1 MILKNTL
8 TFISGF
14 FFYINTQIRKF
25 YLSSKLYNN
34 KISKIDHKTLEYK
47 SSPNLLD
54 CIIKYEGKKKK
65 IEDFYL
71 NSIWTNEKINEKDY
85 KKLHSFFWLFSLD
98 LKSSNKITQSI
109 ILNWIENNQNYNP
122 KNWEIDTLSKRI
134 ISWLSNSKLSYEN
147 SDQIYKEQ
155 FNKNIKKQINHL
167 INEISR
173 SSLVDDK
180 MIGCS
185 AIILTGLSFKDEKNL
200 NYGLNLLKKIINSS
214 FDSEG
219 FPKSR
224 NIRQLIFYLKYFIL
238 IREWLKESQTEIPEY
253 LNEIIFYLGQA
264 FNFTWQNI
272 NQSLLFNGNHITDN
286 LDFDKYLKFHNYK
299 FKSETNEYGGYAI
312 LKNKSVI
319 LSADIGPSP
328 DKKFSNDYQSGS
340 LSFEIYYKDNKL
352 ISNSGYFQNF
362 KHQLNYIS
370 KSTATH
376 STLTLDNR
384 SSCKLKKDADGYLK
398 IEKGLKILKKT
409 VVFEK
414 NYWKIIASHDGYNK
428 DYGIIHERQIEFFP
442 EANKFIGH
450 DKLLKKSNFKSSD
463 FEIRF
468 HFDPN
473 VKITKTQEGKSILIE
488 LKNSGWKFTCK
499 KHLIDVETGLYFG
512 KKNSFTENQNIFISG
527 VTQNEEQDI
536 QWEIIKI

>member
-122 KNWEIDTLSKRI
+122 KNWEINTLSKRI

-200 NYGLNLLKKIINSS
+200 NYGLDLLKKIINSS

-224 NIRQLIFYLKYFIL
+224 NIKQLIFYLKYFIL

-286 LDFDKYLKFHNYK
+286 SDFDKYLKFHNYK
-299 FKSETNEYGGYAI
+299 FKSEANEYGGYII

-340 LSFEIYYKDNKL
+340 LSFEIYYKENKL

-362 KHQLNYIS
+362 KHQLNSIS

-384 SSCKLKKDADGYLK
+384 SSCKLKKDTDGYLK
-398 IEKGLKILKKT
+398 IEKDLKILKKT

-414 NYWKIIASHDGYNK
+414 NYWKIIASHDGYIK

-473 VKITKTQEGKSILIE
+473 AKITKTQEGKSILIE

-512 KKNSFTENQNIFISG
+512 KKNSFAENQNIFISG
-527 VTQNEEQDI
+527 VTQNEEQDV

>member
-1 MILKNTL
+1 
-8 TFISGF
+8 
-14 FFYINTQIRKF
+14 
-25 YLSSKLYNN
+25 
-34 KISKIDHKTLEYK
+34 
-47 SSPNLLD
+47 
-54 CIIKYEGKKKK
+54 
-65 IEDFYL
+65 
-71 NSIWTNEKINEKDY
+71 
-85 KKLHSFFWLFSLD
+85 
-98 LKSSNKITQSI
+98 
-109 ILNWIENNQNYNP
+109 
-122 KNWEIDTLSKRI
+122 
-134 ISWLSNSKLSYEN
+134 
-147 SDQIYKEQ
+147 
-155 FNKNIKKQINHL
+155 
-167 INEISR
+167 
-173 SSLVDDK
+173 LVDDK

-224 NIRQLIFYLKYFIL
+224 NIKQLIFYLKYFIL

-286 LDFDKYLKFHNYK
+286 SDFDKYLKFHNYK
-299 FKSETNEYGGYAI
+299 FKSEANEYGGYII

-340 LSFEIYYKDNKL
+340 LSFEIYYKENKL

-362 KHQLNYIS
+362 KHQLNSIS

-384 SSCKLKKDADGYLK
+384 SSCKLKKDTDGYLK
-398 IEKGLKILKKT
+398 IEKNLKILKKT

-414 NYWKIIASHDGYNK
+414 NYWKIIASHDGYIK

-473 VKITKTQEGKSILIE
+473 AKITKTQEGKSILIE

-512 KKNSFTENQNIFISG
+512 KKNSFAENQNIFISG
-527 VTQNEEQDI
+527 VTQNEEQDV

>member
-224 NIRQLIFYLKYFIL
+224 NIKQLIFYLKYFIL

-286 LDFDKYLKFHNYK
+286 SDFDKYLKFHNYK
-299 FKSETNEYGGYAI
+299 FKSEANEYGGYII

-340 LSFEIYYKDNKL
+340 LSFEIYYKKNKL

-362 KHQLNYIS
+362 KHQLNSIS

-384 SSCKLKKDADGYLK
+384 SSCKLKKDTDGYLK
-398 IEKGLKILKKT
+398 IEKNLKILKKT

-414 NYWKIIASHDGYNK
+414 NYWKIIASHDGYIK

-473 VKITKTQEGKSILIE
+473 AKITKTQEGKSILIE

-499 KHLIDVETGLYFG
+499 KHLIDIETGLYFG
-512 KKNSFTENQNIFISG
+512 KKNSFAENQNIFISG
-527 VTQNEEQDI
+527 VTQNEEQDV

>member
-8 TFISGF
+8 NLISGF

-147 SDQIYKEQ
+147 SDTIYKEQ

-264 FNFTWQNI
+264 FSFTWQNI
-272 NQSLLFNGNHITDN
+272 NQSLLFNGNHIADN
-286 LDFDKYLKFHNYK
+286 SDFDKYLKLHNYK
-299 FKSETNEYGGYAI
+299 FKSEANEYGGYII

-340 LSFEIYYKDNKL
+340 LSFEIYYKENKL

-362 KHQLNYIS
+362 KHQLNSIS

-384 SSCKLKKDADGYLK
+384 SSCKLKKNTDGYLK
-398 IEKGLKILKKT
+398 IEKDLKILKKI

-414 NYWKIIASHDGYNK
+414 NYWKIIASHDGYIK

-473 VKITKTQEGKSILIE
+473 AKITKTQEGKSILIE

-512 KKNSFTENQNIFISG
+512 KKNSFAENQNIFISG
-527 VTQNEEQDI
+527 ITQNEEQDV

>member
-14 FFYINTQIRKF
+14 FFYINAQIRKF

-71 NSIWTNEKINEKDY
+71 NSIWTNEKINKKDY

-122 KNWEIDTLSKRI
+122 KNWEINTLSKRI

-167 INEISR
+167 KNEISR

-185 AIILTGLSFKDEKNL
+185 AIILTSLSFKDEKNL
-200 NYGLNLLKKIINSS
+200 NYGLDLLKKIINFS

-272 NQSLLFNGNHITDN
+272 NQSLLYNGNHITDN
-286 LDFDKYLKFHNYK
+286 SNFDKYLKFHNYK
-299 FKSETNEYGGYAI
+299 FKSEANEYGGYTI

-340 LSFEIYYKDNKL
+340 LSFEIYYKENKL

-362 KHQLNYIS
+362 KHQLNSIS

-384 SSCKLKKDADGYLK
+384 SSCKLKKDTDGYLK

-450 DKLLKKSNFKSSD
+450 DKLLKKSNFKISD

-488 LKNSGWKFTCK
+488 LKNSGWKFTCN

>member
-224 NIRQLIFYLKYFIL
+224 NIKQLIFYLKYFIL

-286 LDFDKYLKFHNYK
+286 SDFDKYLKFHNYK
-299 FKSETNEYGGYAI
+299 FKSEANEYGGYII

-340 LSFEIYYKDNKL
+340 LSFEIYYKENKL

-362 KHQLNYIS
+362 KHQLNSIS

-384 SSCKLKKDADGYLK
+384 SSCKLKKDTDGYLK
-398 IEKGLKILKKT
+398 IEKDLKILKKT

-414 NYWKIIASHDGYNK
+414 NYWKIIASHDGYIK

-473 VKITKTQEGKSILIE
+473 AKITKTQEGKSILIE

-499 KHLIDVETGLYFG
+499 KHLIDIETGLYFG
-512 KKNSFTENQNIFISG
+512 KKNSFAENQNIFISG
-527 VTQNEEQDI
+527 VTQNEEQDV

>member
-71 NSIWTNEKINEKDY
+71 NSIWVNEKINERDY

-122 KNWEIDTLSKRI
+122 KSWEIDTLSKRI

-147 SDQIYKEQ
+147 SDTIYKEQ

-214 FDSEG
+214 FDSGG

-238 IREWLKESQTEIPEY
+238 IREWLNESQTEIPEY

-264 FNFTWQNI
+264 YSFTWQNI
-272 NQSLLFNGNHITDN
+272 NQSLLFNGNHIADN
-286 LDFDKYLKFHNYK
+286 SDFDKYLKLHNYK
-299 FKSETNEYGGYAI
+299 FKTEANEYGGYII

-319 LSADIGPSP
+319 LSADIGSSP

-340 LSFEIYYKDNKL
+340 LSFEIYYKENKL

-362 KHQLNYIS
+362 KHQLNSIS

-384 SSCKLKKDADGYLK
+384 SSCKLKKDTDGYLK
-398 IEKGLKILKKT
+398 IEKDLKILKKT

-414 NYWKIIASHDGYNK
+414 NYWKIMASHDGYIK

-450 DKLLKKSNFKSSD
+450 DNLLKKSNFKSSD

-473 VKITKTQEGKSILIE
+473 AKITKTQEGKSILIE

-512 KKNSFTENQNIFISG
+512 KKNSFAENQNIFISG
-527 VTQNEEQDI
+527 VTQNEEQDV

>member
-71 NSIWTNEKINEKDY
+71 NSIWVNEKINERDY

-147 SDQIYKEQ
+147 SDTIYKEQ

-214 FDSEG
+214 FDSGG

-238 IREWLKESQTEIPEY
+238 IREWFKESQTEIPEY

-264 FNFTWQNI
+264 YSFTWQNI
-272 NQSLLFNGNHITDN
+272 NQSLLFNGNHIADN
-286 LDFDKYLKFHNYK
+286 SDFDKYLKLHNYK
-299 FKSETNEYGGYAI
+299 FKSEANEYGGYII

-319 LSADIGPSP
+319 LSADIGSSP

-340 LSFEIYYKDNKL
+340 LSFEIYYKENKL

-362 KHQLNYIS
+362 KHQLNSIS

-384 SSCKLKKDADGYLK
+384 SSCKLKKDTDGYLK
-398 IEKGLKILKKT
+398 IEKDLKILKKT

-414 NYWKIIASHDGYNK
+414 NYWKIMASHDGYIK

-450 DKLLKKSNFKSSD
+450 DKLLKKSNFKSND

-473 VKITKTQEGKSILIE
+473 AKITKTQEGKSILIE

-512 KKNSFTENQNIFISG
+512 KKNSFAENQNIFISG
-527 VTQNEEQDI
+527 VTQNEEQDV

>member
-71 NSIWTNEKINEKDY
+71 NSIWVNEKINERDY

-122 KNWEIDTLSKRI
+122 KSWEIDTLSKRI

-147 SDQIYKEQ
+147 SDTIYKEQ

-214 FDSEG
+214 FDSGG

-238 IREWLKESQTEIPEY
+238 IREWLNESQTEIPEY

-264 FNFTWQNI
+264 FNFIWQNI
-272 NQSLLFNGNHITDN
+272 NQSLLFNGNHIADN
-286 LDFDKYLKFHNYK
+286 SDFDKYLKLHNYK
-299 FKSETNEYGGYAI
+299 FKSEANEYGGYII

-319 LSADIGPSP
+319 LTADIGPSP

-340 LSFEIYYKDNKL
+340 LSFEIYYKENKL

-362 KHQLNYIS
+362 KHQLNSIS

-384 SSCKLKKDADGYLK
+384 SSCKLKKDTDGYLK
-398 IEKGLKILKKT
+398 IEKDLKILKKT

-414 NYWKIIASHDGYNK
+414 NYWKIMASHDGYIK

-473 VKITKTQEGKSILIE
+473 AKITKTQEGKSILIE

-512 KKNSFTENQNIFISG
+512 KKNSFAENQNIFISG
-527 VTQNEEQDI
+527 VTQNEEQDV

>member
-8 TFISGF
+8 NLISGF

-147 SDQIYKEQ
+147 SDTIYKEQ

-173 SSLVDDK
+173 SSLVDGK

-264 FNFTWQNI
+264 FSFTWQNI
-272 NQSLLFNGNHITDN
+272 NQSLLFNGNHIADN
-286 LDFDKYLKFHNYK
+286 SDFDKYLKLHNYK
-299 FKSETNEYGGYAI
+299 FKSEANEYGGYII

-340 LSFEIYYKDNKL
+340 LSFEIYYKENKL

-362 KHQLNYIS
+362 KHQLNSIS

-384 SSCKLKKDADGYLK
+384 SSCKLKKNTDGYLK
-398 IEKGLKILKKT
+398 IEKDLKILKKI

-414 NYWKIIASHDGYNK
+414 NYWKIIASHDGYIK

-473 VKITKTQEGKSILIE
+473 AKITKTQEGKSILIE

-512 KKNSFTENQNIFISG
+512 KKNSFAENQNIFISG
-527 VTQNEEQDI
+527 ITQNEEQDV

>member
-1 MILKNTL
+1 MSLKNTL

-47 SSPNLLD
+47 SSPSLLD

-85 KKLHSFFWLFSLD
+85 KKLHSFFWLFSLE

-185 AIILTGLSFKDEKNL
+185 TIILTGLSFKDEKNL

-224 NIRQLIFYLKYFIL
+224 NIKQLIFYLKYFIL
-238 IREWLKESQTEIPEY
+238 IKEWLKESQTEIPEY

-286 LDFDKYLKFHNYK
+286 SDFDKYLKFHNYK
-299 FKSETNEYGGYAI
+299 FKSEANEYGGYII

-340 LSFEIYYKDNKL
+340 LSFEIYYKENKL

-362 KHQLNYIS
+362 KHQLNSIS

-384 SSCKLKKDADGYLK
+384 SSCKLKKDTDGYLK
-398 IEKGLKILKKT
+398 IEKNLKILKKT

-414 NYWKIIASHDGYNK
+414 NYWKIIASHDGYIK

-473 VKITKTQEGKSILIE
+473 AKITKTQEGKSILIE

-512 KKNSFTENQNIFISG
+512 KKNSFAENQNIFISG
-527 VTQNEEQDI
+527 VTQNEEQDV

>member
-1 MILKNTL
+1 MD
-8 TFISGF
+8 F
-14 FFYINTQIRKF
+14 FFYINTQIRKL

-71 NSIWTNEKINEKDY
+71 NSIWTNNKINEKDY

-264 FNFTWQNI
+264 FNFTWQNV

-286 LDFDKYLKFHNYK
+286 SDFDKYLKLHNYK
-299 FKSETNEYGGYAI
+299 FNSEANEYGGYII
-312 LKNKSVI
+312 LKNKSLI
-319 LSADIGPSP
+319 L
-328 DKKFSNDYQSGS
+328 Y
-340 LSFEIYYKDNKL
+340 
-352 ISNSGYFQNF
+352 
-362 KHQLNYIS
+362 
-370 KSTATH
+370 
-376 STLTLDNR
+376 
-384 SSCKLKKDADGYLK
+384 C
-398 IEKGLKILKKT
+398 
-409 VVFEK
+409 
-414 NYWKIIASHDGYNK
+414 
-428 DYGIIHERQIEFFP
+428 
-442 EANKFIGH
+442 
-450 DKLLKKSNFKSSD
+450 
-463 FEIRF
+463 
-468 HFDPN
+468 
-473 VKITKTQEGKSILIE
+473 
-488 LKNSGWKFTCK
+488 
-499 KHLIDVETGLYFG
+499 
-512 KKNSFTENQNIFISG
+512 
-527 VTQNEEQDI
+527 
-536 QWEIIKI
+536 

>member
-71 NSIWTNEKINEKDY
+71 NSIWTNEKINKKDY

-200 NYGLNLLKKIINSS
+200 NYGLNLLKKIINFS

-272 NQSLLFNGNHITDN
+272 NQSLLFNGNHIADN
-286 LDFDKYLKFHNYK
+286 SDFDKYLKFHNYK
-299 FKSETNEYGGYAI
+299 FKSETNEYGGYTI

-319 LSADIGPSP
+319 LSADIGSSP
-328 DKKFSNDYQSGS
+328 DKKFSGDYQSGS

-362 KHQLNYIS
+362 KHQLNSIS

-398 IEKGLKILKKT
+398 IEKDLKILKKN

-414 NYWKIIASHDGYNK
+414 NYWKIIASHDGYIK

-450 DKLLKKSNFKSSD
+450 DKLLKKSNFESSD

-499 KHLIDVETGLYFG
+499 KHLIGVETGLYFG
-512 KKNSFTENQNIFISG
+512 KKNSFAENQNIFISG

>member
-34 KISKIDHKTLEYK
+34 KISNIDHKTLEYK

-71 NSIWTNEKINEKDY
+71 NSIWANEKINEKDY

-122 KNWEIDTLSKRI
+122 KSWEIDTLSKRI

-147 SDQIYKEQ
+147 SDTIYKEQ

-224 NIRQLIFYLKYFIL
+224 NIRQLIFFLKYFIL

-264 FNFTWQNI
+264 FNFIWQNI
-272 NQSLLFNGNHITDN
+272 NQSLLFNGNYIADN
-286 LDFDKYLKFHNYK
+286 SDFDKYLKLHNYK
-299 FKSETNEYGGYAI
+299 FKSEANEYGGYII

-319 LSADIGPSP
+319 LTADIGPSP

-340 LSFEIYYKDNKL
+340 LSFEIYYKENKL

-362 KHQLNYIS
+362 KHQLNSIS

-384 SSCKLKKDADGYLK
+384 SSCKLKKDTDGYLK
-398 IEKGLKILKKT
+398 IEKDLKILKKT

-414 NYWKIIASHDGYNK
+414 NYWKIMASHDGYIK

-473 VKITKTQEGKSILIE
+473 AKITKTQEGKSILIE
-488 LKNSGWKFTCK
+488 LKNSGWKFTCE
-499 KHLIDVETGLYFG
+499 KHLIDIETGLYFG

-527 VTQNEEQDI
+527 VTQKEEQNV

>member
-224 NIRQLIFYLKYFIL
+224 NIKQLIFYLKYFIL

-286 LDFDKYLKFHNYK
+286 SDFDKYLKFRNYK
-299 FKSETNEYGGYAI
+299 FKSEANEYGGYII

-340 LSFEIYYKDNKL
+340 LSFEIYYKKNKL

-362 KHQLNYIS
+362 KHQLNSIS

-384 SSCKLKKDADGYLK
+384 SSCKLKKDTNGYLK

-409 VVFEK
+409 VIFEK
-414 NYWKIIASHDGYNK
+414 NYWKIIASHDGYIK

-473 VKITKTQEGKSILIE
+473 AKITKTQEGKSILIE

-499 KHLIDVETGLYFG
+499 KHLIDIETGLYFG
-512 KKNSFTENQNIFISG
+512 KKNSFAENQNIFISG
-527 VTQNEEQDI
+527 VTQNEEQDV

>member
-8 TFISGF
+8 TFISEF

-34 KISKIDHKTLEYK
+34 KISNIDHKTLEYK

-71 NSIWTNEKINEKDY
+71 NSIWANEKINEKDY

-122 KNWEIDTLSKRI
+122 KNWEIDILSKRI
-134 ISWLSNSKLSYEN
+134 ISWLSNSKLSYET
-147 SDQIYKEQ
+147 SDTIYKEQ

-167 INEISR
+167 LNEISR

-224 NIRQLIFYLKYFIL
+224 NIRQLIFFLKYFIL

-264 FNFTWQNI
+264 FNFIWQNI
-272 NQSLLFNGNHITDN
+272 NQSLLFNGNYIADN
-286 LDFDKYLKFHNYK
+286 SDFDKYLKLHNYK
-299 FKSETNEYGGYAI
+299 FKSEANEYGGYII

-319 LSADIGPSP
+319 LSADIGSSP

-340 LSFEIYYKDNKL
+340 LSFEIYYKENKL

-362 KHQLNYIS
+362 KHQLNSIS

-384 SSCKLKKDADGYLK
+384 SSCKLKKNTDGYLK
-398 IEKGLKILKKT
+398 IEKNLKILKKT

-414 NYWKIIASHDGYNK
+414 NYWKIMASHDGYIK

-450 DKLLKKSNFKSSD
+450 DNLLKKSNFKSSD

-473 VKITKTQEGKSILIE
+473 AKITKTQEGKSILIE
-488 LKNSGWKFTCK
+488 LKNSGWKFTCE
-499 KHLIDVETGLYFG
+499 KHLIDIETGLYFG

-527 VTQNEEQDI
+527 VTQKEEQNV

>member
-71 NSIWTNEKINEKDY
+71 NSIWVNEKINERDY

-122 KNWEIDTLSKRI
+122 KSWEIDTLSKRI

-147 SDQIYKEQ
+147 SDTIYKEQ

-214 FDSEG
+214 FDSGG

-238 IREWLKESQTEIPEY
+238 IREWLNESQTEIPEY

-264 FNFTWQNI
+264 YSFTWQNI
-272 NQSLLFNGNHITDN
+272 NQSLLFNGNHIADN
-286 LDFDKYLKFHNYK
+286 SDFDKYLKLHNYK
-299 FKSETNEYGGYAI
+299 FKSEANEYGGYII

-319 LSADIGPSP
+319 LTADIGPSP

-340 LSFEIYYKDNKL
+340 LSFEIYYKENKL

-362 KHQLNYIS
+362 KHQLNSIS

-384 SSCKLKKDADGYLK
+384 SSCKLKKDTDGYLK
-398 IEKGLKILKKT
+398 IEKDLKILKKT

-414 NYWKIIASHDGYNK
+414 NYWKIMASHDGYIK
-428 DYGIIHERQIEFFP
+428 DYGIVHERQIEFFP

-473 VKITKTQEGKSILIE
+473 AKITKTQEGKSILIE

-512 KKNSFTENQNIFISG
+512 KKNSFAENQNIFISG
-527 VTQNEEQDI
+527 VTQNEEQDV

>member
-8 TFISGF
+8 TFISEF

-34 KISKIDHKTLEYK
+34 KISNIDHKTLEYK

-71 NSIWTNEKINEKDY
+71 NSIWANEKINEKDY

-147 SDQIYKEQ
+147 SDTIYKEQ

-214 FDSEG
+214 FNSDG

-224 NIRQLIFYLKYFIL
+224 NIRQLIFFLKYFIL

-272 NQSLLFNGNHITDN
+272 NQSLLFNGNHIADN
-286 LDFDKYLKFHNYK
+286 SDFDKYLKLHNYK
-299 FKSETNEYGGYAI
+299 FKSEANEYGGYII

-340 LSFEIYYKDNKL
+340 LSFEIYYKENKL

-362 KHQLNYIS
+362 KHQLNSIS

-384 SSCKLKKDADGYLK
+384 SSCKLKKNTDGYLK
-398 IEKGLKILKKT
+398 IEKNLKILKKT

-414 NYWKIIASHDGYNK
+414 NYWKIMASHDGYIK

-450 DKLLKKSNFKSSD
+450 DNLLKKSNFKSSD

-473 VKITKTQEGKSILIE
+473 AKITKTQEGKSILIE
-488 LKNSGWKFTCK
+488 LNNSGWKFTCK
-499 KHLIDVETGLYFG
+499 KHLIDIETGLYFG

-527 VTQNEEQDI
+527 VTQNEEQDV

>member
-109 ILNWIENNQNYNP
+109 ILNWVENNQNYNP

-224 NIRQLIFYLKYFIL
+224 NIKQLIFYLKYFIL

-286 LDFDKYLKFHNYK
+286 SDFDKYLKFHNYK
-299 FKSETNEYGGYAI
+299 FKSEANEYGGYII

-340 LSFEIYYKDNKL
+340 LSFEIYYKENKL

-362 KHQLNYIS
+362 KHQLNSIS

-384 SSCKLKKDADGYLK
+384 SSCKLKKDTDGYLK
-398 IEKGLKILKKT
+398 IEKNLKILKKT

-414 NYWKIIASHDGYNK
+414 NYWKIIASHDGYIK

-473 VKITKTQEGKSILIE
+473 AKITKTQEGKSILIE

-512 KKNSFTENQNIFISG
+512 KKNSFAENQNIFISG
-527 VTQNEEQDI
+527 VTQNEEQDV

>member
-71 NSIWTNEKINEKDY
+71 NSIWTNEKINKKDY

-200 NYGLNLLKKIINSS
+200 NYGLDLLKKIINFS

-286 LDFDKYLKFHNYK
+286 SDFDKYLKFHNYK

-328 DKKFSNDYQSGS
+328 DKKFSNDYQLGS
-340 LSFEIYYKDNKL
+340 LSFEVYYKENKL

-362 KHQLNYIS
+362 KHQLNSIS

-384 SSCKLKKDADGYLK
+384 SSCKLKKDTDGYLK

>member
-8 TFISGF
+8 TFISEF

-34 KISKIDHKTLEYK
+34 KISNIDHKTLEYK

-71 NSIWTNEKINEKDY
+71 NSIWANEKINEKDY

-122 KNWEIDTLSKRI
+122 KNWEIDILSKRI
-134 ISWLSNSKLSYEN
+134 ISWLSNSKLSYET
-147 SDQIYKEQ
+147 SDTIYKEQ

-167 INEISR
+167 LNEISR

-224 NIRQLIFYLKYFIL
+224 NIRQLIFFLKYFIL

-264 FNFTWQNI
+264 FNFIWQNI
-272 NQSLLFNGNHITDN
+272 NQSLLFNGNHIADN
-286 LDFDKYLKFHNYK
+286 SDFDKYLKLHNYK
-299 FKSETNEYGGYAI
+299 FKSEANEYGGYII

-319 LSADIGPSP
+319 LSADIGSSP

-340 LSFEIYYKDNKL
+340 LSFEIYYKENKL

-362 KHQLNYIS
+362 KHQLNSIS

-384 SSCKLKKDADGYLK
+384 SSCKLKKDTDGYLK
-398 IEKGLKILKKT
+398 IEKDLKILKKT
-409 VVFEK
+409 IVFEK
-414 NYWKIIASHDGYNK
+414 NYWKIIASHDGYIK

-473 VKITKTQEGKSILIE
+473 AKITKTQEGKSILIE

-512 KKNSFTENQNIFISG
+512 KKNSFAENQNIFISG
-527 VTQNEEQDI
+527 VTQNEEQDV

>member
-200 NYGLNLLKKIINSS
+200 NYGLNLLKKIINFS
-214 FDSEG
+214 FDSDG

-286 LDFDKYLKFHNYK
+286 SDFDKYLKFHNYK
-299 FKSETNEYGGYAI
+299 FKSEANEYGGYII

-340 LSFEIYYKDNKL
+340 LSFEIYYKENKL

-362 KHQLNYIS
+362 KHQLNSIS

-384 SSCKLKKDADGYLK
+384 SSCKLKKDTDGYLK
-398 IEKGLKILKKT
+398 IEKDLKILKKT

-414 NYWKIIASHDGYNK
+414 NYWKIIASHDGYIK

-473 VKITKTQEGKSILIE
+473 AKITKTQEGKSILIE

-512 KKNSFTENQNIFISG
+512 KKNSFAENQNIFISG
-527 VTQNEEQDI
+527 VTQNEEQDV

>member
-214 FDSEG
+214 FDSES

-286 LDFDKYLKFHNYK
+286 SDFNKYLKFHNYK
-299 FKSETNEYGGYAI
+299 FKSETNEYGGYTI

-328 DKKFSNDYQSGS
+328 DKKFSGDYQSGS

-370 KSTATH
+370 KSTASH

-414 NYWKIIASHDGYNK
+414 NYWKIMASHDGYIK
-428 DYGIIHERQIEFFP
+428 DYGVIHERQIEFFP

-499 KHLIDVETGLYFG
+499 KHLIGVETGLYFG

-527 VTQNEEQDI
+527 ITQNEEQDI

>member
-71 NSIWTNEKINEKDY
+71 NSIWVNEKINERDY

-147 SDQIYKEQ
+147 SDTIYKEQ

-214 FDSEG
+214 FDSGG

-264 FNFTWQNI
+264 FSFTWQNI
-272 NQSLLFNGNHITDN
+272 NQSLLFNGNHIADN
-286 LDFDKYLKFHNYK
+286 SDFDKYLKLHNYK
-299 FKSETNEYGGYAI
+299 FKSEANEYGGYII

-340 LSFEIYYKDNKL
+340 LSFEIYYKENKL

-362 KHQLNYIS
+362 KHQLNSIS

-384 SSCKLKKDADGYLK
+384 SSCKLKKDTDGYLK
-398 IEKGLKILKKT
+398 IEKDLKILKKT

-414 NYWKIIASHDGYNK
+414 NYWKIMASHDGYIK

-473 VKITKTQEGKSILIE
+473 AKITKTQEGKSILIE
-488 LKNSGWKFTCK
+488 LKNSGWKFTCE

-512 KKNSFTENQNIFISG
+512 KKNSFAENQNIFISG
-527 VTQNEEQDI
+527 VTQNEEQDV

>member
-71 NSIWTNEKINEKDY
+71 NSIWVNEKINERDY

-147 SDQIYKEQ
+147 SDTIYKEQ

-214 FDSEG
+214 FDSGG

-264 FNFTWQNI
+264 YSFTWQNI
-272 NQSLLFNGNHITDN
+272 NQSLLFNGNHIADN
-286 LDFDKYLKFHNYK
+286 SDFDKYLKLHNYK
-299 FKSETNEYGGYAI
+299 FKSEANEYGGYII

-319 LSADIGPSP
+319 LTADIGPSP

-340 LSFEIYYKDNKL
+340 LSFEIYYKENKL

-362 KHQLNYIS
+362 KHQLNSIS

-384 SSCKLKKDADGYLK
+384 SSCKLKKNTDGYLK
-398 IEKGLKILKKT
+398 IEKNLKILKKT

-414 NYWKIIASHDGYNK
+414 NYWKIMASHDGYIK

-473 VKITKTQEGKSILIE
+473 AKITKTQEGKSILIE
-488 LKNSGWKFTCK
+488 LKNSGWKFTCE

-512 KKNSFTENQNIFISG
+512 KKNSFAENQNIFISG
-527 VTQNEEQDI
+527 VTQNEEQDV